1 MLHLLGI
8 IYNWSTLVGAIV
20 GLTLQRLE
28 CRAKAKW
35 DDKRHPL
42 PGGEKHAVPGISH
55 RWIAS
60 TVFVLAIGYVL
71 FSAEKARDYSIRL
84 NNEVVKCWA
93 ENYNLAKKRAEI
105 NDKDASLAN
114 ELSEYRDELEQART
128 DYTVALTTAPPF
140 ISKDADRRVQYLY
153 DITKVYAA
161 QQSRIMTKIKDVENR
176 KKQLDQD
183 RRDHPLPEATCGRQ

>member
-1 MLHLLGI
+1 MLHFLNI

-20 GLTLQRLE
+20 GFTLQRLE
-28 CRAKAKW
+28 CRARAKW
-35 DDKRHPL
+35 DDKHHPL

-55 RWIAS
+55 TWIAGLA
-60 TVFVLAIGYVL
+60 FVLSIGYIL
-71 FSAEKARDYSIRL
+71 LSAEKARDYSVRL
-84 NNEVVKCWA
+84 NAEMAICWN
-93 ENYNLAKKRAEI
+93 ENYNIAKKRAEI
-105 NDKDASLAN
+105 NDKDAALAN
-114 ELSEYRDELEQART
+114 ELSGYRDELEQART